1 MSAVYVQDHLQR
13 QTVQTAVVM
22 HRPEMLWIVPVYA
35 AHPHL
40 RMGAQLMVQLRVRL
54 ENL

>member
-1 MSAVYVQDHLQR
+1 MSVVYAQDHLQR
-13 QTVQTAVVM
+13 KPVPKAVVM

-40 RMGAQLMVQLRVRL
+40 RMGAQLMVQILARMEHL
-54 ENL
+54 